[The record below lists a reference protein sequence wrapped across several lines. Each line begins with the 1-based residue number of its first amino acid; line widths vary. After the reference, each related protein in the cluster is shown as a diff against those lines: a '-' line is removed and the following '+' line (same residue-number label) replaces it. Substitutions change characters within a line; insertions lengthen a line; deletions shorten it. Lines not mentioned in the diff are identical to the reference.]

1 MKHLSRNNQ
10 WAVLW
15 CEEKK
20 FCSRFFL
27 EGVPLLFVK
36 CDRKQLKSSRSLLT
50 AFAFFGGGLWTGAG
64 ANTSG
69 RCFAPSGWR
78 VSRRSWRSASSLT
91 PSTDPSS
98 SSSTRTPL
106 TFRLRMLSVSNHV
119 QQSNTDVAS
128 LWTLISMNY
137 VCVGGGITGLLDLA
151 SSYCEGRLKQLCQQI
166 IKRGITVENA
176 FTLLSAAIR
185 YNAEVRHWTPQ
196 SVAPP
201 SLLCSYML
209 IMLFVLFVF
218 VFRT

>member
-137 VCVGGGITGLLDLA
+137 VCVGGGLQACWTWPPLTVKAGWSNCVSRSSRGESLWRTPSPCCLPPYDTTQRCGTG
-151 SSYCEGRLKQLCQQI
+151 RH
-166 IKRGITVENA
+166 N
-176 FTLLSAAIR
+176 LS
-185 YNAEVRHWTPQ
+185 PP
-196 SVAPP
+196 PP
-201 SLLCSYML
+201 SCVL
-209 IMLFVLFVF
+209 IC
-218 VFRT
+218 